1 MQNTRGRKSKKKQF
15 GKTKKRRNLNNSGS
29 ISRLKKFLIFLLVLI
44 ITAGG
49 VFIFANQYLFK
60 VKNFNIIENSMYT
73 REDIIKASGIEEGAE
88 LFGFNVR
95 LAKDNIERELA
106 YAESVSIIRLLPST
120 VRINIK
126 TDEPVFGFTL
136 GRDYYIVTDKLRVAE
151 KISMGGD
158 FKPPGVIN
166 IVTDYVIKCFVGEM
180 IEFSDKDIPDFLRE
194 LIRLVKDEKTARM
207 ISSVDIRDKFNVVM
221 NYSDLYLVR
230 FGVFEN
236 VYSKAVSSFDVIEQL
251 SELTGI
257 IDMSDEQIASFTTDE
272 NITNNRLYFDKK

>member
-1 MQNTRGRKSKKKQF
+1 LQNTRGRKSKKKQF